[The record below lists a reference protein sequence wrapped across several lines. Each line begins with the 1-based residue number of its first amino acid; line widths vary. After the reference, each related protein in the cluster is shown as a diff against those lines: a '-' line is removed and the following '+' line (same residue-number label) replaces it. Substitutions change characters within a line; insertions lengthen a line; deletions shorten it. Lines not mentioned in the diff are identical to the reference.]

1 MYIILLNNFTT
12 FEKTKIMNNC
22 LKGILIKKGEF
33 GWQVRYEFGKSQ
45 VKYIILH
52 ADSIQGANEFGIEG
66 EEVDFVIRG
75 SYAPHT
81 LNGVISSA
89 LIAYKKK
96 PN

>member
-1 MYIILLNNFTT
+1 
-12 FEKTKIMNNC
+12 MNNC
-22 LKGILIKKGEF
+22 LKGTLIRKDKF
-33 GWQVRYEFGKSQ
+33 DWQVRYEFVKSK
-45 VKYIILH
+45 VKYLMLH
-52 ADSIQGANEFGIEG
+52 TDSIQGSNEFGIEG

-89 LIAYKKK
+89 LITFKKK